1 MPARR
6 PTTPLV
12 AAPVATPVAPA
23 CLDTADPAQVL
34 RQFRVVFAEVRHH
47 FQQIEKQVGIGGA
60 QVWALS
66 IIGQRPG
73 LGMAELAA
81 SMDVHQSTASN
92 LVRQLLK
99 RGLMRSDRSTLD
111 RRAVEM
117 HLTPEGQALL
127 AQVPGPHEGVL
138 PRALRRLPAPA
149 LAQLQEG
156 MTALMAALKADE
168 QAGGIPLA
176 EL

>member
-6 PTTPLV
+6 PT
-12 AAPVATPVAPA
+12 ATPVASLPA
-23 CLDTADPAQVL
+23 PPVAPGPVDTADPAQVL

-81 SMDVHQSTASN
+81 AMDVHQSTASN

-99 RGLMRSDRSTLD
+99 RGLMRSDRY
-111 RRAVEM
+111 
-117 HLTPEGQALL
+117 
-127 AQVPGPHEGVL
+127 
-138 PRALRRLPAPA
+138 
-149 LAQLQEG
+149 
-156 MTALMAALKADE
+156 
-168 QAGGIPLA
+168 
-176 EL
+176 

>member
-6 PTTPLV
+6 PT
-12 AAPVATPVAPA
+12 ATPVAPA
-23 CLDTADPAQVL
+23 PTDTAAPADPAQVL

-60 QVWALS
+60 QVWTLS
-66 IIGQRPG
+66 IVGQRPG

-81 SMDVHQSTASN
+81 AMDVHQSTASN

-149 LAQLQEG
+149 LAQLQSG